1 MEPVLW
7 IGVFSCFVAVF
18 ALFIINHNNKK
29 KK

>member
-18 ALFIINHNNKK
+18 ALFIINKK
-29 KK
+29 NEK